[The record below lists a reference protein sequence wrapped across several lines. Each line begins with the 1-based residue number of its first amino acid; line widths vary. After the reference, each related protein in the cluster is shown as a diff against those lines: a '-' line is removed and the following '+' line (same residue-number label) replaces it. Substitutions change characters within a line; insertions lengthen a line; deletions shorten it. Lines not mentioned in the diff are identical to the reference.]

1 MVKNFEIKNKFNE
14 FLKLLFPNNQNR
26 FLYFLSLFYF
36 FNLSLVIVFGRPFVG
51 LYILGRRLGEVYVL
65 FGALSLVVLFFIAFF
80 FKKSLIND
88 FKNVIFVTFTI
99 CLTFLISL
107 FVNGYTL
114 DLYIFKSS
122 SYIWSLGYC
131 FLGYYF
137 LRKISREIILLVIFI
152 SAFALYFVS
161 IINYPNFIIDI
172 FISNSDKFQ
181 LIKAADSLL
190 IFVFLN
196 IMFSKLSNL
205 SEQNKFQILIY
216 SFGMFLPYYIYQSR
230 GSLLAAII
238 FFVLSTFSYKKYI
251 YKNLLKVLIFTI
263 IGSSLFYL
271 SSYAITFISVDEEF
285 LPDSLTEATNTIIDE
300 VLTEK
305 ETREGFLTFYIQD
318 GRLFSRDTTT
328 NWRLDIWQDLLDDL
342 SLKNKLILGFGYTEK
357 FEIMS
362 DPSQPGRLGRDGLN
376 EHVHNYFFNI
386 IGRGGLVQ
394 VILFLIFYSF
404 IYILWIRKN
413 LKSFD
418 FFKLFIPV
426 MIVSGLDV
434 TMEGVHFPFI
444 FFSLLGYMLSND

>member
-1 MVKNFEIKNKFNE
+1 MVRNFEIKNI
-14 FLKLLFPNNQNR
+14 FLDFFKLLFPKNQNK
-26 FLYFLSLFYF
+26 FLYFFSLFYL

-51 LYILGRRLGEVYVL
+51 LYIFGRRLGELYVL
-65 FGALSLVVLFFIAFF
+65 SGVLALALLYFFTYIT
-80 FKKSLIND
+80 KNRVKSE
-88 FKNVIFVTFTI
+88 FKNVIGITFII
-99 CLTFLISL
+99 CISFLVSL
-107 FVNGYTL
+107 FINGYVF

-122 SYIWSLGYC
+122 SYIWSLGYG

-137 LRKISREIILLVIFI
+137 LKQIRREIILLIVFL
-152 SAFALYFVS
+152 STFALYFVS

-196 IMFSKLSNL
+196 IMFARLSNF
-205 SEQNKFQILIY
+205 SEQNKFQLLMY

-238 FFVLSTFSYKKYI
+238 FFILSAFSYKEFI
-251 YKNLLKVLIFTI
+251 FKNLFKVLIFGV

-271 SSYAITFISVDEEF
+271 SSFAITFVSVDEEF
-285 LPDSLTEATNTIIDE
+285 LPDNLTDATNTIIDE

-328 NWRLDIWQDLLDDL
+328 NWRLDIWQDLLEDL
-342 SLKNKLILGFGYTEK
+342 SLKNKLTFGFGYTDK

-394 VILFLIFYSF
+394 LILFLGFYGLV
-404 IYILWIRKN
+404 YILWIKKN

-444 FFSLLGYMLSND
+444 FFSLLGYILSDD